1 MLYLQCFIVLMF
13 KIFWII
19 LRSGLKISPPF
30 FILLWGILMGGCS
43 VPLTLLLN
51 LSWISG

>member
-30 FILLWGILMGGCS
+30 FILLWGYSDGWLFSSINSFAKFELD
-43 VPLTLLLN
+43 
-51 LSWISG
+51 